1 MAHALHFRGN
11 SRLRVQLEQALAS
24 GRLAG
29 SYLFEGAAGAGQEQ
43 AAIELAAGVIVGDT
57 DLANP
62 DARRVRRYAHPDLH
76 YVLPVLK
83 PGSRSWD
90 EMKMEEIFDLFRE
103 EQARKAED
111 PYAQPDYSRKP
122 HIPIKAL
129 RELLTILCTKPYEGP
144 GKALII
150 RDADQI
156 ESDAQDALLKTLEE
170 PPPGRVVILISAR
183 PEALRPTILSRCQRL
198 PFDPLP
204 RAEILAV
211 LGERGLV
218 GPRAELLATLADGSV
233 DTAVQLAAAEA
244 ETDDEP
250 NRLLARRETW
260 LELIEICELGGELEQ
275 LDALQAFVRGAG
287 RDNVTRERADFLA
300 LAVSWYHELLGL
312 ALGAREP
319 RLHIDQSQRLAR
331 QAGLSALAL
340 VERIQRCEKA
350 RGQILGYANAQL
362 TLLSLFFSFRQG
374 ALARRAS

>member
-11 SRLRVQLEQALAS
+11 PRLRAQLEQALTS

-29 SYLFEGAAGAGQEQ
+29 SYLFEGADGAGQEQ

-62 DARRVRRYAHPDLH
+62 AARRVRRYAHPDLH

-90 EMKMEEIFDLFRE
+90 DMKVEEIFDLFRE

-111 PYAQPDYSRKP
+111 PYAQPEYDRQP
-122 HIPIKAL
+122 RIPIRAL
-129 RELLTILCTKPYEGP
+129 RELLTLLYTKPYEGH
-144 GKALII
+144 GKAVII
-150 RDADQI
+150 RDADFI
-156 ESDAQDALLKTLEE
+156 DAAGQDALLKTLEE
-170 PPPGRVVILISAR
+170 PPPGRVIILISSR
-183 PEALRPTILSRCQRL
+183 PEALRPTVLSRCQRL

-204 RAEILAV
+204 RADILAV
-211 LGERGLV
+211 LAERGLV

-233 DTAVQLAAAEA
+233 DAAVQLAAAEV
-244 ETDDEP
+244 ETADEP
-250 NRLLARRETW
+250 NRILARRETW
-260 LELIEICELGGELEQ
+260 LELIEICELGSELEQ

-287 RDNVTRERADFLA
+287 RDNVTRERADFLG

-312 ALGAREP
+312 ALGAGEP
-319 RLHIDQSQRLAR
+319 RLHIDQSERLAR

-340 VERIQRCEKA
+340 IERIQRCEKA
-350 RGQILGYANAQL
+350 RRQILGYANAQL